1 MEFLTNLH
9 KFSDWGLLA
18 LITLFIFGTG
28 AIGLDN
34 LFWGLSTHWSISKQL
49 YLIKGGLNLWTS

>member
-34 LFWGLSTHWSISKQL
+34 LFWGL
-49 YLIKGGLNLWTS
+49 